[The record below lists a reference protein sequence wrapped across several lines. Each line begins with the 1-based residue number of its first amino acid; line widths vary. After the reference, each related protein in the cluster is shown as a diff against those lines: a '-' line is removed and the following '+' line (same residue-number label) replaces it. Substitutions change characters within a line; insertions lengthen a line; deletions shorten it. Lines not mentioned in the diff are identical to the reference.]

1 MYFLFFL
8 LLLLHV
14 YWSCDHL
21 TYIYIFWYI
30 YIYIYIYSGCY
41 YIPSPIS
48 SCVVSFLSLCTCF
61 LFIVCNLLY
70 FCFTLRCHNEFCL
83 KCFRNTGCQSL
94 SCHELFSCKVF
105 QEFVLGLDFIVFN
118 KWVWVEW
125 FMTFLIWSFVCC
137 GFFTDCQNGRL
148 LGHMW
153 IMLGTY
159 VI

>member
-1 MYFLFFL
+1 MYLFF
-8 LLLLHV
+8 
-14 YWSCDHL
+14 SFSFR
-21 TYIYIFWYI
+21 YIIFCTLVLWPFGDSKHCICLWYI
-30 YIYIYIYSGCY
+30 YLMMLLSF
-41 YIPSPIS
+41 SPIS
-48 SCVVSFLSLCTCF
+48 SCVVSFISLCTCF

-83 KCFRNTGCQSL
+83 KCFRNIGCQSL

-118 KWVWVEW
+118 KWVWVEG
-125 FMTFLIWSFVCC
+125 FMTYLIWSFVCY
-137 GFFTDCQNGRL
+137 GFVMDCLMGRL

-153 IMLGTY
+153 IMLRTY